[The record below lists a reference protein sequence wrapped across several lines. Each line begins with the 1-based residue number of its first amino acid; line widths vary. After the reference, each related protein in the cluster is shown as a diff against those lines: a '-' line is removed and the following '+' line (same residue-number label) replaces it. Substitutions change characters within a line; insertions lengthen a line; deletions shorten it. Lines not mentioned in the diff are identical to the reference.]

1 MTARPGGPS
10 YAQARRDQFR
20 VLTVRDGD
28 RAIAARSLHPVR
40 GWAHG
45 MVWACRSHGAVA
57 PSCRAGGWLRAAARR
72 WVCRDAS
79 AGIKGLAVGVC
90 QTRRMPRTTP
100 LWTLPTP
107 RRERPRCC
115 VTRAAFSAAS
125 TSSRPAWQTPQLPPS
140 DPSAK
145 HATPSRGSSQNWCM
159 RSTPS
164 VAPPSKRCAGV
175 ASTSPRD
182 GVVRAARNR
191 SREHHGGLHRQVNT
205 PPNGRTAKIRPKGGI
220 RTRRAALRAAT
231 RRRAADRRLCCG
243 PRRSGGC
250 RRVWFRVVRG
260 RAAGRRSLGATCE
273 NPRVDARATAR
284 SLSGCGGRAAVGAAC
299 FAAPEL
305 TTRVWSGDDAD
316 RTGARPARPGRRP
329 RGRARRRRAR
339 RTAPR
344 RARPSLDRPAAHH
357 ATQSTSR

>member
-1 MTARPGGPS
+1 MSRGGEDLAGTRRGRCWLSPSSGFGRSSVARSVPAAMRRLRRAAAPAGTSSRWTALTARPGGPS

-45 MVWACRSHGAVA
+45 MVWACRSHRAVA

-79 AGIKGLAVGVC
+79 AGIKGLAVGAC
-90 QTRRMPRTTP
+90 QTRRMPPTTP

-107 RRERPRCC
+107 PRERPRCC

-125 TSSRPAWQTPQLPPS
+125 TSSPPAWQTPQLPPS

-145 HATPSRGSSQNWCM
+145 HATLSRGSSQNWCM

-205 PPNGRTAKIRPKGGI
+205 PPNGRTAKIRPKG
-220 RTRRAALRAAT
+220 AS
-231 RRRAADRRLCCG
+231 G
-243 PRRSGGC
+243 P
-250 RRVWFRVVRG
+250 
-260 RAAGRRSLGATCE
+260 AE
-273 NPRVDARATAR
+273 
-284 SLSGCGGRAAVGAAC
+284 
-299 FAAPEL
+299 
-305 TTRVWSGDDAD
+305 
-316 RTGARPARPGRRP
+316 RP
-329 RGRARRRRAR
+329 
-339 RTAPR
+339 
-344 RARPSLDRPAAHH
+344 
-357 ATQSTSR
+357 